1 MFHVQKFVLGISAL
15 KIKFI
20 DCFITQKNKLKEV
33 TIMYSPLLVL
43 GKVEILDELDLDFLL
58 PTTELFLFLEDFLP
72 KLKDTEM
79 ILY

>member
-1 MFHVQKFVLGISAL
+1 
-15 KIKFI
+15 
-20 DCFITQKNKLKEV
+20 
-33 TIMYSPLLVL
+33 MYSPLLVL